1 MKLPTSR
8 LTMRILQVIILS
20 FLLATVNSAPTRKR
34 FHSGSEDIMS
44 GEPDIT
50 KIPGKGVQYTRPT
63 DTNAEVEDLDAKG
76 PSYKGL
82 DEKGPE
88 YSTIVIPVAASVGI
102 LSLLVILI
110 YHFCIRYRKSKTQS
124 DPDTNEDQRT
134 VRKCDYCR
142 SHVVIN
148 MEPLEPAGDVDIAE
162 DPATCPPAA
171 IDINTDLSTD
181 KDTRRDPIVIDMEP
195 LEPAGDVDSGE
206 DTATC
211 PSATIDISA
220 DLFADEDTSKDHP
233 VIKMEPS
240 EPAGDVDSAEDTA
253 TCPPATIDIS
263 AYLSADKDTSR
274 DHMIINM
281 EPLKQVGDVDS
292 AEDTVTCPSTSIDI
306 SADLS
311 AYGAKSK
318 EDDATNAEHQ
328 SLAVKEQSHKWTKT
342 YSSGIYRTSSS
353 DKHKSKQDHATN
365 EMHLRWAV
373 KEGIHKGTKT
383 CFCGFYHP
391 SHE

>member
-1 MKLPTSR
+1 
-8 LTMRILQVIILS
+8 MRILQVIILS
-20 FLLATVNSAPTRKR
+20 FLLATVNSVPTRKR

-88 YSTIVIPVAASVGI
+88 YSTIVIPVAASVGV

-110 YHFCIRYRKSKTQS
+110 YHFCIRYRKSKKTQS

-134 VRKCDYCR
+134 DTKCDYCR

-148 MEPLEPAGDVDIAE
+148 MEPLEPAGDVDSAE

-171 IDINTDLSTD
+171 IDINTDLSADKDNSTDDVVIDMKSLEPAGDVDSAEDTATCPPAAIDISADLFADEDTSKDHTVIKMEPSEPAGDVDIAEDTATCPSATIDISAALPTD

-211 PSATIDISA
+211 PSAAIDISA
-220 DLFADEDTSKDHP
+220 DLFAD
-233 VIKMEPS
+233 V
-240 EPAGDVDSAEDTA
+240 
-253 TCPPATIDIS
+253 
-263 AYLSADKDTSR
+263 LS
-274 DHMIINM
+274 
-281 EPLKQVGDVDS
+281 Q
-292 AEDTVTCPSTSIDI
+292 
-306 SADLS
+306 
-311 AYGAKSK
+311 
-318 EDDATNAEHQ
+318 
-328 SLAVKEQSHKWTKT
+328 
-342 YSSGIYRTSSS
+342 
-353 DKHKSKQDHATN
+353 
-365 EMHLRWAV
+365 
-373 KEGIHKGTKT
+373 
-383 CFCGFYHP
+383 
-391 SHE
+391 